1 MEWPEAMIDLELNL
15 LRHPERE
22 VTLTPVDMWLAF
34 REAVR
39 KKATIRENAHEYN
52 IKQDGT

>member
-1 MEWPEAMIDLELNL
+1 MIDLELNL